1 MWVLSKCFLQ
11 NQFLTNFDKVIAKNR
26 FSSFSTFWNFCPYG
40 CLQLK
45 TIAVSS
51 SSMDGNPLPFHWHQW
66 LLSNHWN
73 HWTQCIGW
81 QPLKTIKSNAFLS
94 RTIDNSIIPKFYH
107 RSGLLHSKVL
117 SAQERG
123 QGCTAA
129 FVHSGKTQV
138 TLESNRSTTSS
149 RNPGSWRP
157 KKCFRAEWGTGGAPI
172 NSFI

>member
-1 MWVLSKCFLQ
+1 MKFLPLWLSTIENHCRFIE
-11 NQFLTNFDKVIAKNR
+11 FDGWK
-26 FSSFSTFWNFCPYG
+26 S
-40 CLQLK
+40 
-45 TIAVSS
+45 IAV
-51 SSMDGNPLPFHWHQW
+51 PLSPMVAF
-66 LLSNHWN
+66 
-73 HWTQCIGW
+73 
-81 QPLKTIKSNAFLS
+81 QPLKPLDPLHWLTTIENHQVHNAYLS
-94 RTIDNSIIPKFYH
+94 RTIANSIIPKFYH

-157 KKCFRAEWGTGGAPI
+157 KKCFKEEWGTGGAPI